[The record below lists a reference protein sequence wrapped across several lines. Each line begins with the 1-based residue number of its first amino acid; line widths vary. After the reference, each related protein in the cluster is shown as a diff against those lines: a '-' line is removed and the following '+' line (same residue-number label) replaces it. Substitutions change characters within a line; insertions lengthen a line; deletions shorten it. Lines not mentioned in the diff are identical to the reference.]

1 MFWRPETGYVI
12 SDYGRTTYA
21 NFQLL
26 NREILRLIGVT
37 ARDQSQL
44 QAAMYG
50 SAVGIAIMR
59 CIAFAYTYHYLNW
72 FAKTSII
79 KWHQV
84 SWRRL
89 AAITALWLI
98 SVGIYWYDYRVG
110 FVALATLSFLH
121 VFLEFPL
128 NHRTIIAI
136 AGELRNRWKSA
147 TESASA
153 SAPVKTPIAQRA
165 R

>member
-136 AGELRNRWKSA
+136 AGELRYRWRSA
-147 TESASA
+147 TESAAA
-153 SAPVKTPIAQRA
+153 STPVNTPIAQRA